1 MKFVTKS
8 LINFAFSFKYLR
20 YCKLS
25 RNLIA
30 RCDRAFVSL
39 ETRYRCVRISARG
52 FRRSRYGIIDPTVF
66 RKLMRLGNA
75 TFSAGFHFL
84 FSTVWAWST
93 SRSPQLIF
101 RSRIVIIAY
110 SDRYGIYQWE
120 HALPECYVTV
130 QHWEAPRCVFLAEQ
144 PLSVYSLCVI
154 RIRTCRPLPPT
165 FPNVTF
171 SRCLVTIAPIIYID
185 DNLHGNFLRNC
196 DKYRA

>member
-66 RKLMRLGNA
+66 RKLMRLGNFFCRIP
-75 TFSAGFHFL
+75 FSFFDRL
-84 FSTVWAWST
+84 S
-93 SRSPQLIF
+93 LIDESF
-101 RSRIVIIAY
+101 PAVDLSITNRNYRILG
-110 SDRYGIYQWE
+110 SLWN
-120 HALPECYVTV
+120 
-130 QHWEAPRCVFLAEQ
+130 
-144 PLSVYSLCVI
+144 LSV
-154 RIRTCRPLPPT
+154 RTRLT
-165 FPNVTF
+165 
-171 SRCLVTIAPIIYID
+171 RM
-185 DNLHGNFLRNC
+185 LRNSAALGGPTVC
-196 DKYRA
+196 VSCGAAAFSLFVVRHTYTHVSPVATHLS